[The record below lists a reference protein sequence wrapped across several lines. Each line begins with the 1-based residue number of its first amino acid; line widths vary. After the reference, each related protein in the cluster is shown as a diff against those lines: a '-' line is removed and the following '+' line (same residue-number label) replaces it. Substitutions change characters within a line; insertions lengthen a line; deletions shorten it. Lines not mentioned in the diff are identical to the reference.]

1 MNVSASTNN
10 YQSINAYQ
18 QPKNHIQPVTPEQ
31 PIAPERP
38 TTEYSPNDIYKAS
51 NGNAIADKDGNL
63 YLTPQGELNI
73 ANAKQTKVDAQE
85 AEEQAKK
92 DANRGVAADYIGY
105 QSKKSQVEIYLSVAA
120 NSKVDLNDGT
130 ATIIESLRE
139 TQKQN
144 NAVEA
149 YAQYQENQTGKAV
162 LF

>member
-1 MNVSASTNN
+1 MQVAAQTTN
-10 YQSINAYQ
+10 YQTLNAYQ
-18 QPKNHIQPVTPEQ
+18 RPVTQEQPVHPVYPEK
-31 PIAPERP
+31 PTIPKPE
-38 TTEYSPNDIYKAS
+38 YDANDVYRAS
-51 NGNAIADKDGNL
+51 NGNAIVDKDGNL
-63 YLTPQGELNI
+63 VLTPEGELNV
-73 ANAKQTKVDAQE
+73 ANAQ
-85 AEEQAKK
+85 QAKK
-92 DANRGVAADYIGY
+92 DEESAQEQAKNDALRGEAVGYIGY

-149 YAQYQENQTGKAV
+149 YAQYQENQKGKAV